1 MHGGVERERMLDER
15 DGERMTGLLMNPMHG
30 RLGRYWHGG
39 YMAGIGIIEIPVCLS
54 MT

>member
-1 MHGGVERERMLDER
+1 MARLDER
-15 DGERMTGLLMNPMHG
+15 DGERMTGLLMNPMQG

-39 YMAGIGIIEIPVCLS
+39 YMVGIGIIEIPVCLS